1 MVLDPLLAI
10 VDLLLNAT
18 QKLSLIS
25 VRYVVQAV
33 QVDQLSVAELGLR
46 RPIGNYFLHLL
57 LHLFKLGHLD
67 QDFMHFFVREAFEE
81 LRAVGLVELLLGHAV
96 LVQILQVLDPV
107 LLVLEVSDHGVI
119 DAVGAFR
126 PGILQQSLRIE
137 VHL

>member
-1 MVLDPLLAI
+1 MDELG
-10 VDLLLNAT
+10 
-18 QKLSLIS
+18 
-25 VRYVVQAV
+25 
-33 QVDQLSVAELGLR
+33 VAELGR
-46 RPIGNYFLHLL
+46 GRPLHDELGHVFLHL
-57 LHLFKLGHLD
+57 FELGHLD
-67 QDFMHFFVREAFEE
+67 QDLVHLVVREAFEE
-81 LRAVGLVELLLGHAV
+81 LRAVGLVKLLFGHAV